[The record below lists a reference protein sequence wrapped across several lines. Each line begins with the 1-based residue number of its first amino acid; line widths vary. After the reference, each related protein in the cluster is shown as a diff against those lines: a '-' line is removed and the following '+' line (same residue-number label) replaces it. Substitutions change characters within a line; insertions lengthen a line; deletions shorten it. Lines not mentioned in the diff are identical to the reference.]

1 MPTKSAVF
9 RNGLALVLAAVPTLA
24 LAHTGAGSSTGF
36 MRGFAHPIGGVDHVL
51 AMVAV
56 GIFAANLGG
65 RKLWTVPSTFMTLLA
80 VGGGA
85 GIMGMPLPSVEL
97 GIALS
102 IVALGLAIALRCE
115 WPVAAAMTFVGIFA
129 IFHGH
134 AHGTETPVGAS
145 AVGYAL
151 GFVTATGLLH
161 LSGLVFGI
169 GVAAGGLR
177 YSGQITQASGAALAM
192 AGVLVLRGAI

>member
-9 RNGLALVLAAVPTLA
+9 RNGLASVLAAVPTLA
-24 LAHTGAGSSTGF
+24 LAHTGAGSSIDF
-36 MRGFAHPIGGVDHVL
+36 MHGFAHPISGVDHVL

-65 RKLWTVPSTFMTLLA
+65 RALWGVPLTFMALLA
-80 VGGGA
+80 VGGAA
-85 GIMGMPLPSVEL
+85 GIMEMPLPHVEL

-102 IVALGLAIALRCE
+102 IVALGLAIAVRFE
-115 WPVAAAMTFVGIFA
+115 WPVAVAMTLVGVFA

-134 AHGTETPVGAS
+134 AHGTETPMAGS
-145 AVGYAL
+145 AIGYAL
-151 GFVTATGLLH
+151 GFVTATGSLH

-169 GVAAGGLR
+169 GIAAGGFR
-177 YSGQITQASGAALAM
+177 YSGRITQASGAALAM
-192 AGVLVLRGAI
+192 AGVLLLSDAV